1 METVIHILIGV
12 GIFFAGI
19 LGRLL
24 LGLLVLTVLAIPALI
39 AGNWNRGVE
48 ALWQKVRGA
57 SSFNGLPWRAGL
69 YYAPAHTW
77 LKRRG
82 AGVRI
87 GLDSIAQRIV
97 LGAEDVQLPAPGRKM
112 QQGEVAGC
120 IVCGDK
126 SAFIASPVDGVV
138 TAVNEALYRDPSIL
152 HGDSYKEGWLFE
164 VAPASLS
171 YQHLR
176 YGRSA
181 RRWFGAEST
190 RMRQFLERDLGVAA
204 ADGGELVLGTP
215 TMLTYELWSALTEGF
230 LAPSAVNPETISIRK
245 KKAARTDQPS
255 WGITLVRGVGG
266 AVAGGLYI
274 LVLPFIMYGALI
286 WSVSQRLTHR
296 SGTARL
302 SM

>member
-1 METVIHILIGV
+1 METLIHILIGI

-19 LGRLL
+19 LSRLL

-39 AGNWNRGVE
+39 AGYWNRGVE
-48 ALWQKVRGA
+48 ALSQKFRGA
-57 SSFNGLPWRAGL
+57 ASFCGLPWRAGL

-77 LKRRG
+77 VKRRG
-82 AGVRI
+82 SGVRI
-87 GLDSIAQRIV
+87 GLDSLAQRIV

-120 IVCGDK
+120 IACGDK
-126 SAFIASPVDGVV
+126 NAFIASPVDG
-138 TAVNEALYRDPSIL
+138 AVNEALYRDPSIL

-164 VAPASLS
+164 MSPASFS
-171 YQHLR
+171 SEHLR

-181 RRWFGAEST
+181 RRWFSAEAA
-190 RMRQFLERDLGVAA
+190 RMRQFLERDLGLAA

-215 TMLTYELWSALTEGF
+215 TMLTYDLWSALTEGF
-230 LAPSAVNPETISIRK
+230 LAPSAVNPETVSIRK
-245 KKAARTDQPS
+245 REAARMDQPS
-255 WGITLVRGVGG
+255 WGITLLRGVGG

-274 LVLPFIMYGALI
+274 IILPFIMYGALI
-286 WSVSQRLTHR
+286 WTVLQRLAQSSR